1 MNNKEI
7 FTETNRD
14 IFLEIETHLLF
25 DDKPSDYLNELLNE
39 EYLQESC
46 FKILSELKTIPQNPK
61 YHPEGDVWKHTMYVV
76 DEAAKYKFKSNNIKA
91 FMWAALLHDIG
102 KLKTTLID
110 KNGHITVSHHDRVGG
125 EMALRLLRD
134 CNVPKNLRDSIVS
147 LIKHHMTYSH
157 VIRKTSTGTVLSLID
172 SGDIN
177 DVALLSLCDR
187 LGTEGLPV
195 DVKNSILSDINYF
208 LDIMSQR
215 TGTTNNINITLN

>member
-25 DDKPSDYLNELLNE
+25 DEKPSNYLNELVGE
-39 EYLQESC
+39 DYLEESC
-46 FKILSELKTIPQNPK
+46 FNVLKELKTIPQNPK
-61 YHPEGDVWKHTMYVV
+61 YHGEGDVWKHTMHVV
-76 DEAAKYKFKSNNIKA
+76 DEAAKYKFHSNNIKA

-102 KLKTTLID
+102 KIKTTLID
-110 KNGHITVSHHDRVGG
+110 KNGHITVSNHDRVGG
-125 EMALRLLRD
+125 EMALRLLRE
-134 CNVPKNLRDSIVS
+134 CNVPISLRDVIVM

-157 VIRKTSTGTVLSLID
+157 VIRKTSTGTVLNLIEK
-172 SGDIN
+172 GDIN

-208 LDIMSQR
+208 LEIMSQR
-215 TGTTNNINITLN
+215 TGTTKNLNININ